1 MLDIKALRYFAEVA
15 KKQSFTKA
23 ADTLGLAQPA
33 VSMAV
38 KRLEQSLGLTLL
50 HRHER
55 RIAVTDEGQRLL
67 QHAERLLQNIA
78 DAELEMD
85 ELRGL
90 ARGNVQLGTPSML
103 GSYYFPPLIMA
114 FRHRYPGLT
123 LSVYEGGA
131 WELQQMLERGE
142 LDLAVI
148 EADDL
153 PGTLEARHLLNEEMR
168 VVVPLD
174 HPFAKLE
181 SVTPEQFLQEDLVI
195 FRKGYFHR
203 RVLDQMAED
212 AGIQPCINFET
223 NLLPLTR
230 SIVKQGFG
238 ISTLLH
244 MAVEDDPELTTL
256 SFDPPIQLDLSLA
269 WRKDGYLS
277 KANRAFVEFM
287 LENR

>member
-15 KKQSFTKA
+15 KSQSFTKA

-38 KRLEQSLGLTLL
+38 KRLEHSLGLTLL

-90 ARGNVQLGTPSML
+90 EQGNVQLGTPSML

-277 KANRAFVEFM
+277 KANQAFVEFM